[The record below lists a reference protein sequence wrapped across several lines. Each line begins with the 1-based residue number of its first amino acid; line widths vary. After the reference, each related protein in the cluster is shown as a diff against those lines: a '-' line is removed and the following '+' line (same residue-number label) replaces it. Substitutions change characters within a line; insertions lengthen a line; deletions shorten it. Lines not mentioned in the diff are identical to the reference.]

1 MLIIL
6 LLILPGCGEKKTKT
20 ADADDP
26 YLWLEE
32 VDGGKG
38 P

>member
-1 MLIIL
+1 ML
-6 LLILPGCGEKKTKT
+6 LLILPGCGEKKNKV
-20 ADADDP
+20 ADGDDP

-32 VDGGKG
+32 VEVKK